1 MIDKLIET
9 LGLKWDIQINLM
21 RENHGEDVAD
31 YMCDDES
38 GHIITVYL
46 PALAEDSRDLETIIA
61 HELIHAWQE
70 ENGHAD
76 THGASF
82 KKAARRVAKKFN
94 LPHVYLPDVDI

>member
-1 MIDKLIET
+1 MIDALIKT
-9 LGLKWDIQINLM
+9 LNLKWDITVNFVHD
-21 RENHGEDVAD
+21 ESESVAD
-31 YMCDDES
+31 YMCDEDS

-46 PALAEDSRDLETIIA
+46 PSVAGDGRNIETILA

-70 ENGHAD
+70 ENGHTD

-94 LPHVYLPDVDI
+94 LPDVYLPDVDI